1 MKNIRIAN
9 DIYGYQQQFWHFI
22 QPAFYISIIWN
33 LNISFQKRIL
43 GLNIY
48 KMMMKVKQGYLNC
61 WLSQLITHIL
71 VLQEVE
77 AKIESFRQHLKLKL
91 ADLPSPPEEQ
101 KRLIRYYWHKIKL
114 TEFKESSKLV
124 ENMSFP
130 QSD

>member
-1 MKNIRIAN
+1 MIFMATNN
-9 DIYGYQQQFWHFI
+9 SSG
-22 QPAFYISIIWN
+22 
-33 LNISFQKRIL
+33 ISFNLLFTYQSFETWIFPFKKEFL

-101 KRLIRYYWHKIKL
+101 KRLIRYYWH
-114 TEFKESSKLV
+114 
-124 ENMSFP
+124 
-130 QSD
+130 